1 MINHIP
7 HYIVLAL
14 ISIIIVVS
22 RLVFTFDQN
31 LLIQALF
38 IIAFIYVIW
47 GIIHHWLD
55 HDLTFKI
62 MVEYILIAAIAMLAG
77 IIAIKGGI

>member
-14 ISIIIVVS
+14 IFVAIIIS
-22 RLVFTFDQN
+22 RLAFTFDQN
-31 LLIQALF
+31 LLIQSLF
-38 IIAFIYVIW
+38 IIAFIYVAW
-47 GIIHHWLD
+47 GIVHHFLE

-62 MVEYILIAAIAMLAG
+62 VIEYILIAAIAMLSST
-77 IIAIKGGI
+77 IAIKGGI